1 MQRQKKMM
9 QELGPVRGGN
19 SNNGQRTR
27 GQTARM
33 VKGQR
38 IQSSKRDVSGKGSN
52 WDGTSQRST
61 PFDTTSKGEPATFT
75 QSKQMELR
83 KKTLIHK
90 K

>member
-1 MQRQKKMM
+1 
-9 QELGPVRGGN
+9 
-19 SNNGQRTR
+19 
-27 GQTARM
+27 M

-38 IQSSKRDVSGKGSN
+38 IVSNKRELSGKGSN
-52 WDGTSQRST
+52 WDGTSQKST
-61 PFDTTSKGEPATFT
+61 PFDTTSKGEGATFT